1 MLDAILAVVLSA
13 AAGAPAE
20 APRAVPAGR
29 SVRGREISAVRTG
42 DTAAPR
48 SLLVVG
54 CLHGNECAGT
64 AVVRELRRSAAP
76 AGAQLWSVRSAN
88 PDGEARGTRQ
98 NSRGVDLNRNF
109 PRRFKRQGRPFGT
122 YYSGPRALSEPESRA
137 MAALILRLRPDVT
150 IWYHQAMNLVGLSS
164 GADPLLVR
172 RYARIAG
179 LRAGGI
185 GFLPGVATRW
195 QNHRFAEGSAFVVEL
210 PAGRMSAAAV
220 KRHVRAV
227 HAMG

>member
-20 APRAVPAGR
+20 SPRVVPAGR
-29 SVRGREISAVRTG
+29 SFRGREIRAVRTG
-42 DTAAPR
+42 DAAAPR
-48 SLLVVG
+48 SVLVVG
-54 CLHGNECAGT
+54 CVHGNGCAGT
-64 AVVRELRRSAAP
+64 AVVRALRRGPAP
-76 AGAQLWSVRSAN
+76 AGAQLWTVRSAN

-98 NSRGVDLNRNF
+98 NARGVDLNRNF
-109 PRRFKRQGRPFGT
+109 PRRFKRQGRPFST

-137 MAALILRLRPDVT
+137 LTTLILRLRPDVT
-150 IWYHQAMNLVGLSS
+150 IWYHQAMNLVDLSS

-172 RYARIAG
+172 RYARVSG
-179 LRAGGI
+179 LRARRI

-195 QNHRFAEGSAFVVEL
+195 QNHRFAEGSAFAVEL
-210 PAGRMSAAAV
+210 PARRMSAAEV
-220 KRHVRAV
+220 RRHVRAV